1 VIWVRAFSLTMKLA
15 DGKQDGTCPNWSQK
29 LYIKLWFSHTF
40 SCILILQLFYWSFLQ
55 CLHQLKQLN
64 NHFLQWTVLKRMLA
78 VQGRMIVFLLLLLSI
93 EIEIDR
99 QEIISIFGPRR
110 QENSIFIFKDSRL
123 NTSIVFYYFRDD
135 CSGITYIII
144 EMSVCLSDYI

>member
-1 VIWVRAFSLTMKLA
+1 
-15 DGKQDGTCPNWSQK
+15 
-29 LYIKLWFSHTF
+29 
-40 SCILILQLFYWSFLQ
+40 
-55 CLHQLKQLN
+55 
-64 NHFLQWTVLKRMLA
+64 
-78 VQGRMIVFLLLLLSI
+78 MIVFLLLLPSI
-93 EIEIDR
+93 EIER

-144 EMSVCLSDYI
+144 EMSVCLSDYSYLDYRILRIKNKNFFFITCTSVVDMILIQFELHNFEYVIPNQYVL

>member
-1 VIWVRAFSLTMKLA
+1 
-15 DGKQDGTCPNWSQK
+15 
-29 LYIKLWFSHTF
+29 
-40 SCILILQLFYWSFLQ
+40 
-55 CLHQLKQLN
+55 
-64 NHFLQWTVLKRMLA
+64 MLA

-99 QEIISIFGPRR
+99 QEIISIFEPRR

-144 EMSVCLSDYI
+144 EMSVCLSDYSYLDYRILRIKNKNKIFFLLHVLQS

>member
-1 VIWVRAFSLTMKLA
+1 
-15 DGKQDGTCPNWSQK
+15 
-29 LYIKLWFSHTF
+29 
-40 SCILILQLFYWSFLQ
+40 
-55 CLHQLKQLN
+55 
-64 NHFLQWTVLKRMLA
+64 MLA
-78 VQGRMIVFLLLLLSI
+78 VQGRMIVFLLLLPSI

-144 EMSVCLSDYI
+144 EMSVCLSDYSYLDYRILRIKNKNKNFFFITCTSVVDMILIQFELHNFEYVIPNQYVL